1 MPTEYDQFKNHAHIT
16 VIYIHNTDQN
26 MRFDLFFP
34 PGKYSLT
41 TVYEELRKR
50 VEQLLVNGISNT
62 TAVSGRRSNRTMTGG
77 EMTMQPPA
85 LIAN

>member
-1 MPTEYDQFKNHAHIT
+1 MVTDYNPFKNHAHIT
-16 VIYIHNTDQN
+16 IIYIHNTDQN

-50 VEQLLVNGISNT
+50 VIEERKEVK
-62 TAVSGRRSNRTMTGG
+62 TGNKCFV
-77 EMTMQPPA
+77 MA
-85 LIAN
+85 DL